1 MERCDFASIAAII
14 RADLLD
20 GSFKNQTEFVESLFA
35 SYVSEKN
42 VYFDIGLV
50 NRWINGVGRLSP
62 EMVKFYRE
70 SGNVKELAIT
80 VEDVILPCLSDSAM
94 VTQNIYALLIGDTS
108 VSESKKAELCKSYP
122 CKTKTD
128 EATFIADI
136 LLFGMSRQFIPR
148 DIRKPNPLS
157 SGSLSPA
164 LGDFITDEG
173 VPRPCR
179 HFCGRDKEL
188 TVLHEVLLQ
197 NSKVLLHGIPG
208 IGKSELAKA
217 YAKER
222 RKEYTNI
229 LYLTYT
235 GDLKRD
241 IAELI
246 FAGDLPGEDEDE
258 RFRKHNRFLRT
269 LKEDTLL
276 IIDNFNT
283 TATRDTVLDVVLKYR
298 CRVLF
303 TTRSSLPDQCCVP
316 VEEIN
321 DAETLFGL
329 VAKFYGDAETHRTVV
344 EQIIETVHR
353 HTLAVELAAR
363 LLETGILE
371 PQTVLDKLRE
381 ERASFDA
388 SDQIRISKDGKS
400 RYATYYDHIH
410 TLFALFGL
418 PVPQRGIMTNLT
430 LFPPTGIPARLFGQ
444 WMGFHNLNDV
454 NELVELGF
462 IQSKPGNRIALHPM
476 MQEVTAADLPPSITN
491 CHTMLESIRAIC
503 QLHGADV
510 PYYKLM
516 FQTVENAIDLAAKDD
531 TDFYLLLLQDV
542 FQYMEK
548 YRDED
553 GMKRLIDEMDVLL
566 SDKAIGA
573 PRDRALLLDCRA
585 AVEKNTQ
592 KAIGL
597 IHEALALL
605 PEVTPDNALLVS
617 NLNANLGAL
626 YRTAKKIDLAQAHM
640 KMAMVILEKHEL
652 LGYHDSVV
660 QYINYAA
667 LLADAGDAASALVGL
682 RRIEPYVLP
691 ESGTT
696 GDLAELLETM
706 GCISLMTG
714 DIPQG
719 TAYLKRALTI
729 YEEIWSG
736 DLQLVE
742 TKKQEIQGYYAAT
755 GAALGKTLRAKHRKG
770 GSAAKR

>member
-1 MERCDFASIAAII
+1 MERCDFASVAAII

-42 VYFDIGLV
+42 VYFDMGLV

-70 SGNVKELAIT
+70 SGNAKELTIT
-80 VEDVILPCLSDSAM
+80 VEDVILSSLSDSAM
-94 VTQNIYALLIGDTS
+94 VAQDIYALLIGDTS
-108 VSESKKAELCKSYP
+108 ISESKKTELCKPYP
-122 CKTKTD
+122 CKNKTD
-128 EATFIADI
+128 EATFIADV

-148 DIRKPNPLS
+148 DVRKPNLLA
-157 SGSLSPA
+157 SGSLSPV

-188 TVLHEVLLQ
+188 AALHEALLQ
-197 NSKVLLHGIPG
+197 NSKVFLHGIPG
-208 IGKSELAKA
+208 VGKSELAKA
-217 YAKER
+217 YAKEH

-246 FAGDLPGEDEDE
+246 FADDLPGDDVDE

-283 TATRDTVLDVVLKYR
+283 TATRDAVLDVVLKYR

-303 TTRSSLPDQCCVP
+303 TTRGSLPGQCCVP
-316 VEEIN
+316 VEEIS
-321 DAETLFGL
+321 DTETLFGL
-329 VAKFYGDAETHRTVV
+329 VGKFYGDAEAYRAIV
-344 EQIIETVHR
+344 EQIIETVHW

-371 PQTVLDKLRE
+371 PQAVLDKLRE

-388 SDQIRISKDGKS
+388 SDQINISKDGKS
-400 RYATYYDHIH
+400 RRATYYNHIH
-410 TLFALFGL
+410 TLFALFSL

-430 LFPPTGIPARLFGQ
+430 LLPPTGVPARLFGQ
-444 WMGFHNLNDV
+444 WLGFHDLNDV

-476 MQEVTAADLPPSITN
+476 MREVTVADLPPSITN
-491 CHTMLESIRAIC
+491 CHTLLESIRATC
-503 QLHGADV
+503 QRHGADV
-510 PYYKLM
+510 PYYKIM

-531 TDFYLLLLQDV
+531 AGFYLLLLQDV

-548 YRDED
+548 YHDEN
-553 GMKRLIDEMDVLL
+553 GMNRLIDEMDVLL

-592 KAIGL
+592 KAIKL
-597 IHEALALL
+597 VQDALALL
-605 PEVTPDNALLVS
+605 PEVSSDNALLVS

-626 YRTAKKIDLAQAHM
+626 YRSAKKIDLAQAHM
-640 KMAMVILEKHEL
+640 KMAMVILEKYEL
-652 LGYHDSVV
+652 LGYHDSIV
-660 QYINYAA
+660 QYVNYAA
-667 LLADAGDAASALVGL
+667 LLVDAGDAASALAGL
-682 RRIEPYVLP
+682 RRIEPYVLA
-691 ESGTT
+691 EGDAT
-696 GDLAELLETM
+696 GDRAELLETM

-719 TAYLKRALTI
+719 TAHLKRALAI

-736 DLQLVE
+736 DLQLIE
-742 TKKQEIQGYYAAT
+742 EKKQEIQGYYAAT
-755 GAALGKTLRAKHRKG
+755 GAALGKALRAKRGKG
-770 GSAAKR
+770 GSAGA